1 MRFGIILD
9 GGNRPGQ
16 SREEAFLERL
26 ETARQAKRHGFHSLW
41 VGQGYLNNGWHA
53 TALLARVTTEAPGLE
68 LGMVALLPLQ
78 HPVELAE
85 QIATLDVMCGGRFV
99 LAAALGWRDFQFR
112 AFGVPQS
119 QRLSRFQEVLAIM
132 QQLWTQECI
141 TYRGRY
147 FQLEE
152 VPGAGKPLQQPF
164 PRLLIA
170 ANLDPGVVRAAK
182 MADGWLISSRATLPT
197 IRRQVQLYGAEDRAT
212 AIKTIRPYV
221 EWLYRDRAALGHNRA
236 LPETDRID
244 VPFEQVLEGRF
255 ILGSAEE
262 CAAEVAKYQELGV
275 EELILRCQWPGMPG
289 EDALRAV
296 RLFGREVLP
305 RFVA

>member
-1 MRFGIILD
+1 VLTEGTGWEREVVPMRFGIILD

-53 TALLARVTTEAPGLE
+53 TALLARVTAEVPGME

-99 LAAALGWRDFQFR
+99 LAVALGWRDVQFR

-152 VPGAGKPLQQPF
+152 AP
-164 PRLLIA
+164 
-170 ANLDPGVVRAAK
+170 
-182 MADGWLISSRATLPT
+182 
-197 IRRQVQLYGAEDRAT
+197 
-212 AIKTIRPYV
+212 
-221 EWLYRDRAALGHNRA
+221 
-236 LPETDRID
+236 
-244 VPFEQVLEGRF
+244 
-255 ILGSAEE
+255 
-262 CAAEVAKYQELGV
+262 
-275 EELILRCQWPGMPG
+275 
-289 EDALRAV
+289 
-296 RLFGREVLP
+296 
-305 RFVA
+305 